1 MYITELYNS
10 VPGNYRREKDDNTSH
25 NLDDNRKRQSKLTL
39 DKLNRLRMMNDVRK
53 LEHEEKLK
61 NLSSQYKPAAA
72 AAGGGLSI

>member
-1 MYITELYNS
+1 MYITELYN
-10 VPGNYRREKDDNTSH
+10 PEPANYRREKDDNTSH
-25 NLDDNRKRQSKLTL
+25 RIEDNRKRRSKLTL

-61 NLSSQYKPAAA
+61 NLSSQYKPPA